1 MAHGFAVGFD
11 PLGLGDLSSG
21 SLSSLS
27 SRGHLGS
34 DSGSTATRY
43 LLKRQQRLLNGPPR
57 GIRASSPMGRVILI
71 NSPIE
76 ANSDES
82 DIIHAVRV
90 EKSAAG
96 RLGFSVRGGSEHG
109 LGIFVSKVEEG
120 SSAERA
126 GLCVGDKI
134 TEVNGLSLE
143 STTMGSAVKV
153 LTGSSRLHMMVRRMG
168 RVPGIKF
175 SKEKTTWVDVV
186 NRRLVVE
193 KCGSTLSDKSS
204 EDGVRRIVH
213 LYTTSDDFCLGFN
226 IRGGKEFGLGIYVSK
241 VDHGGLAEENG
252 IKVGDQVL
260 AANGVRFD
268 DISHSQAVEVLKGQT
283 HIMLTIKE
291 TGRYPAYKEM
301 VSEYCWLDRLSNGVL
316 QQLSPASES
325 SSSVSSCASSA
336 PYSSG
341 SLPSDRM
348 DVCLGPEEPG
358 SHGPGWGR
366 ADTAMQTEPDAGA
379 HVETWCSVRP
389 TVILRDTAIRSD
401 GPPPARRLDS
411 ALSESPK
418 TALLLALSRP
428 RPPITRSQSH
438 LTLWGMWGMGGCC
451 SLRSPL
457 VPNLPQ
463 PLPQALTQPQN
474 ILRPCTRL
482 HFKLVVGSKPAQPQP
497 LHPGVPRPVHTHMH
511 THAHTR
517 RHALL
522 QLARSADSVH
532 SYSCGVGGRCQ
543 KVGRG
548 APQPLP
554 PCMAADPVCPSSPFF
569 LPLPTPLALQPPGCS
584 LVSAEE
590 KKQRKKEK
598 SGSPGEKG
606 ALQRSKTLMNLFFK
620 GGRQGRLAGDGRR
633 EAWTLDSGSLAKAR
647 PRPDVEKGGV
657 GPVQKFVTWRLRR
670 DRERGRALLSARSGS
685 PSSQLPSVDE
695 RVQAW
700 ESRRPLIQDLA
711 RRLLTDDEVLAVTRH
726 CSRYVHEGGVEDLVR
741 PLLAILDRP
750 EKLLLLRDIRSVV
763 APTDLGRFDSMVMPV
778 ELEAFEALKSRA
790 ARPPALRPARQD
802 TPPKRHLI
810 TPVPDSRGGFYLL
823 PANGFSEEDDA
834 GELREQLG
842 GLKVSLSAPAPCHS
856 HKGIPPLQ
864 DVPVD
869 AFAPR
874 RSACTPPPQPPPVAP
889 WPPRPNWLL
898 TEPLSLEGP
907 GQGQSQGRA
916 QSRSRSR
923 SRGKSPGRRRSPS
936 PAPIP
941 TPSMANGRY
950 HKPRKARPPLPR
962 PLDGQAAKVGG
973 RQGPSENG
981 TGGTVEE
988 AAMQA
993 PSGELRTVTLSKMK
1007 QSLGISISGG
1017 IESKVQPMVKIEKVF
1032 PGGAAF
1038 LSGALQAGFE
1048 LVAVDGESLEQVT
1061 HQRAVDTIRRAYRNK
1076 AREPMELVVRV
1087 PRPSPLPSPS
1097 DSSALPDQRLPADRP
1112 PAHQA
1117 RDATEDPVPW
1127 HPEPP
1132 NTQPPP
1138 TDTGLFQ
1145 PTPSPVPSPTLQTPD
1160 THPTSPHLPHD
1171 PSH

>member
-1 MAHGFAVGFD
+1 MAQGFTVGFD
-11 PLGLGDLSSG
+11 PLGLGDLSSS

-34 DSGSTATRY
+34 DSGSATRY
-43 LLKRQQRLLNGPPR
+43 LLRKQQRLLNGPPR

-76 ANSDES
+76 ASSDES
-82 DIIHAVRV
+82 DVIHAVRV
-90 EKSAAG
+90 EKSPAG

-153 LTGSSRLHMMVRRMG
+153 LTGSSRLHMMVRRIG

-175 SKEKTTWVDVV
+175 SKEKTTWVDVE

-193 KCGSTLSDKSS
+193 KCGSTPSRSSS
-204 EDGVRRIVH
+204 EDGARRIVH

-241 VDHGGLAEENG
+241 VDRGGLAEENG

-283 HIMLTIKE
+283 HIMLTVKE

-301 VSEYCWLDRLSNGVL
+301 VSEYCWLDRLSNGAL

-325 SSSVSSCASSA
+325 SSSVSSYASSA
-336 PYSSG
+336 PYSSAEGSG
-341 SLPSDRM
+341 SLASDRL
-348 DVCLGPEEPG
+348 DAEEPG
-358 SHGPGWGR
+358 SLSPGWGR
-366 ADTAMQTEPDAGA
+366 ADTAMQTDPDVGGRM
-379 HVETWCSVRP
+379 ETWRSVRP

-401 GPPPARRLDS
+401 GPSARRLDS

-438 LTLWGMWGMGGCC
+438 LTLW
-451 SLRSPL
+451 
-457 VPNLPQ
+457 
-463 PLPQALTQPQN
+463 
-474 ILRPCTRL
+474 
-482 HFKLVVGSKPAQPQP
+482 
-497 LHPGVPRPVHTHMH
+497 
-511 THAHTR
+511 
-517 RHALL
+517 
-522 QLARSADSVH
+522 
-532 SYSCGVGGRCQ
+532 
-543 KVGRG
+543 
-548 APQPLP
+548 
-554 PCMAADPVCPSSPFF
+554 
-569 LPLPTPLALQPPGCS
+569 
-584 LVSAEE
+584 EE

-598 SGSPGEKG
+598 FGPSGEKG

-620 GGRQGRLAGDGRR
+620 GGRQGWQTGDGRR
-633 EAWTLDSGSLAKAR
+633 EAWTLDRGSPSKSR
-647 PRPDVEKGGV
+647 PCLDVEKAGGL

-670 DRERGRALLSARSGS
+670 GNLYISSFAKAWEAPDPSADDSQPRHYTLCSCLADRERGRALLSARSGS
-685 PSSQLPSVDE
+685 PSSQLPNVEE

-711 RRLLTDDEVLAVTRH
+711 QRLLTDDEVLAVTRH

-750 EKLLLLRDIRSVV
+750 TKLLLLRDIRSVV

-778 ELEAFEALKSRA
+778 ELEAFEALRSRA

-802 TPPKRHLI
+802 TPPKRHLV

-823 PANGFSEEDDA
+823 PVNGFSEEEGD
-834 GELREQLG
+834 GELRKQLE
-842 GLKVSLSAPAPCHS
+842 GLQVSLGASAPRHPQE
-856 HKGIPPLQ
+856 GIPPLQ

-869 AFAPR
+869 AFTPG
-874 RSACTPPPQPPPVAP
+874 RSTCTPPPQPPPVAP
-889 WPPRPNWLL
+889 RPPRPNWLL
-898 TEPLSLEGP
+898 TEPLAREAP
-907 GQGQSQGRA
+907 RQGRSQGPA

-923 SRGKSPGRRRSPS
+923 SRSRGQGKCPGRRRSPS
-936 PAPIP
+936 PVPISV
-941 TPSMANGRY
+941 PSVANGRY

-962 PLDGQAAKVGG
+962 PDGQATAVEGS
-973 RQGPSENG
+973 QGPSENG
-981 TGGTVEE
+981 TGWTVE
-988 AAMQA
+988 AAAAGA
-993 PSGELRTVTLSKMK
+993 PGGELRTVTLSKVK
-1007 QSLGISISGG
+1007 PSLGISVSGG
-1017 IESKVQPMVKIEKVF
+1017 IESKVQPVVKIEKIF

-1038 LSGALQAGFE
+1038 LSGGLQAGFE

-1087 PRPSPLPSPS
+1087 PAPGPLPVPS
-1097 DSSALPDQRLPADRP
+1097 GSCAGQCFPADRP
-1112 PAHQA
+1112 PA
-1117 RDATEDPVPW
+1117 
-1127 HPEPP
+1127 
-1132 NTQPPP
+1132 
-1138 TDTGLFQ
+1138 
-1145 PTPSPVPSPTLQTPD
+1145 S
-1160 THPTSPHLPHD
+1160 
-1171 PSH
+1171 